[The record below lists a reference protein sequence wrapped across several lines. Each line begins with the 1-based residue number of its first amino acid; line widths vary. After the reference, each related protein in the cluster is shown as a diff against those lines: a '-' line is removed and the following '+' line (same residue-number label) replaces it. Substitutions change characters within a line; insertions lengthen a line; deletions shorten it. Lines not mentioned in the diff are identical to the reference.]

1 MADEATLKDL
11 TSNLGIVCNFTRE
24 SNVPEQILSRGFRAV
39 NSGVEIEEVEV
50 GGEDEVEDISDERYA
65 KMHKKGEMW
74 EKKVDRKQQQ
84 SARWKIR
91 KDREMGKKKVNL
103 HQKQK
108 PGNTSRIRL
117 GPDPEAATHIFVE
130 EDGNVPITVFGRVVP
145 TNQDAEPFKL
155 PWLKNPVSSTKRKSS
170 GVSKKPASK
179 QVGGNLKNGM
189 RKAVGAN
196 AEVQETVTIEKISGG
211 NSVKENNTEEEVDIE
226 GDHLDQENNACQ
238 VSGKSDRVIPRSPK
252 AKEDAVPKRGKQ
264 AGVVRVEE
272 KATEKKGRKT
282 GVKFSSRQK
291 TVKSLVKCKCCAFR
305 GSGSA
310 LLSHLF
316 IHYSA
321 EMTERYKEDL
331 NANR

>member
-1 MADEATLKDL
+1 MGFLYLVVPELSTNFIRTPSSVSVADEATLKDL

-108 PGNTSRIRL
+108 PGDTSTIRL

-130 EDGNVPITVFGRVVP
+130 EDGNVPITVFGRVV
-145 TNQDAEPFKL
+145 NRLE
-155 PWLKNPVSSTKRKSS
+155 NII
-170 GVSKKPASK
+170 
-179 QVGGNLKNGM
+179 
-189 RKAVGAN
+189 
-196 AEVQETVTIEKISGG
+196 VQ
-211 NSVKENNTEEEVDIE
+211 
-226 GDHLDQENNACQ
+226 
-238 VSGKSDRVIPRSPK
+238 
-252 AKEDAVPKRGKQ
+252 
-264 AGVVRVEE
+264 
-272 KATEKKGRKT
+272 
-282 GVKFSSRQK
+282 
-291 TVKSLVKCKCCAFR
+291 
-305 GSGSA
+305 
-310 LLSHLF
+310 
-316 IHYSA
+316 
-321 EMTERYKEDL
+321 
-331 NANR
+331 